1 MHYRKFLLTFTIF
14 FFFFGTITIPQA
26 AELAVKFLDQ
36 SKGLEVIQVV
46 GPRLV
51 EVEEYNAVSILEL
64 KYDVVLRKDI
74 FSLLILLK
82 KRYILL
88 CKT

>member
-1 MHYRKFLLTFTIF
+1 MVFLI
-14 FFFFGTITIPQA
+14 ISQA

-51 EVEEYNAVSILEL
+51 EVEEYNAVSIMEFY
-64 KYDVVLRKDI
+64 YDVRLKMLRE
-74 FSLLILLK
+74 
-82 KRYILL
+82 
-88 CKT
+88 T